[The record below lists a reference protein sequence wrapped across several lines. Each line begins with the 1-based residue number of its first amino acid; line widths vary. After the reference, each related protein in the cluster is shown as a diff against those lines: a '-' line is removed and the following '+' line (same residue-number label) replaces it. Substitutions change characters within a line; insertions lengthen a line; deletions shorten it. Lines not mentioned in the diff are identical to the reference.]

1 MSFDPNQTQPTR
13 VVKRDNNK
21 TLPTNN
27 QNPTFGIGSVILLL
41 ALVWAADALGTVLP
55 GPVDDILY
63 DLIGTLTFGFI
74 QYLRL
79 KMPLLLEQ
87 INKWL
92 NKKKS

>member
-13 VVKRDNNK
+13 VVKRDNN
-21 TLPTNN
+21 
-27 QNPTFGIGSVILLL
+27 QNPTFGIGSIILLL
-41 ALVWAADALGTVLP
+41 ALVWAADALGTTIP